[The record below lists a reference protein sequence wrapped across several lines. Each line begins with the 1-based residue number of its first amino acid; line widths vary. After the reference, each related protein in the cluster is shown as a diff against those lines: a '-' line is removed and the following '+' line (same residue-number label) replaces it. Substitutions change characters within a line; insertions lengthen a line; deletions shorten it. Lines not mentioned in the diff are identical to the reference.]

1 MQEFTKK
8 LAENIFNIS
17 VILDKYFQLQK
28 LGLLSRPS
36 FCSFVMVWTKIILA
50 KKSIYDVNSHQ
61 LMLQL
66 MTFPVSGCTKLI
78 VSLRATALAQR
89 VR

>member
-28 LGLLSRPS
+28 PGLAELTG
-36 FCSFVMVWTKIILA
+36 FFG
-50 KKSIYDVNSHQ
+50 
-61 LMLQL
+61 
-66 MTFPVSGCTKLI
+66 FI
-78 VSLRATALAQR
+78 V
-89 VR
+89 V